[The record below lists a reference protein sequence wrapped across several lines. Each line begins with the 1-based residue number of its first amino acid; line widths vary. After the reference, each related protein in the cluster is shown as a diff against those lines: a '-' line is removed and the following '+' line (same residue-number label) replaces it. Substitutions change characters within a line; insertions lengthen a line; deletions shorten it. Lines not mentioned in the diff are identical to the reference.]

1 MENQEEVPLSR
12 SPVDFFVKPEQ
23 ISGPFFDPYAINFPR
38 CLRDRA
44 AGNSCIQIRH
54 KVCFFCHPG
63 FRTRVRKPEKFQKQ
77 KDSCRF
83 QGCFSNLFLSVS
95 VSPRMVWPIQIADGI
110 HSFQNSG
117 WAFNSRSSPDKWSQD
132 TFLLYLFSNIFSTG
146 KLIIPAFLLLYT
158 EK

>member
-23 ISGPFFDPYAINFPR
+23 ISGLFFNSYAINFPR

-63 FRTRVRKPEKFQKQ
+63 FRARVRKPEKFQKQ

-117 WAFNSRSSPDKWSQD
+117 WAFPTTFDKFSSRR
-132 TFLLYLFSNIFSTG
+132 T
-146 KLIIPAFLLLYT
+146 LIISVFAYFHNRKTCYRNILVT
-158 EK
+158 VCG